1 VGRPGSAIRFVWA
14 TIAVLACA
22 TRPGDEPAPLPK
34 LIPRQTLFSDPARDV
49 PRISPDGSM
58 VSFAAPLDGVSN
70 LWVAPVDAPSE
81 ARPITRDTK
90 RGIWQ
95 HVWGH
100 TNRHIVYLQDV
111 EGDEN
116 WHAYAVD
123 LSSGEV
129 RDLTPIAGVQA
140 RIQQVSHRRPGQIVL
155 AMNDRDPALHDLYLV
170 DLDSGERTLLAKN
183 PGYVDWITDDEYA
196 VRFGRSYTESGG
208 FVLHRSS
215 AGGAW
220 ERFLEVGPEDE
231 RTTRPV
237 GFDRTGNVLYV
248 LDSRDRNTAALFA
261 LDTRSGERRLVYED
275 PRADVDE
282 VMLHPTSYAVQAAS
296 STFARQDWAV
306 LDDSVR
312 GDLAYLRAFADAE
325 LYVQG
330 RSLDDRIWI
339 VGFDASDEPYAFYLY
354 DRDER
359 SARFLFSWRPDL
371 ERESLA
377 RMHPE
382 IVKSRDGLEL
392 VSYLTLPVESDPD
405 RDGRPSEPL
414 AMVLLV
420 HGGPWGRDYWG
431 LWEEPQWLANRGY
444 AVLSVNYRG
453 STGMGKDFVNAGDL
467 EWAGKMHDDL
477 IDAVDWAIAQGI
489 ADPSRVAIMGGSYGG
504 YATLV
509 GMTFTPERFACGVDI
524 VGPSNLITFM
534 ESIPPYW
541 EPGRALLT
549 TRIGDPRTESGRRL
563 LIERSPLTH
572 VDRIQKPLLI
582 GHGANDP
589 RVKQRESDQIVAAMQ
604 GKGIPVTYALFPD
617 EGHGFARPEN
627 RLAFNAVAESF
638 LGTCLGGRVEPIGD
652 DLAGSSLWVTTG
664 AERIDGLAELLGPT
678 GAAPPAGSDAGR

>member
-1 VGRPGSAIRFVWA
+1 MLAI
-14 TIAVLACA
+14 
-22 TRPGDEPAPLPK
+22 
-34 LIPRQTLFSDPARDV
+34 
-49 PRISPDGSM
+49 
-58 VSFAAPLDGVSN
+58 
-70 LWVAPVDAPSE
+70 
-81 ARPITRDTK
+81 
-90 RGIWQ
+90 
-95 HVWGH
+95 
-100 TNRHIVYLQDV
+100 
-111 EGDEN
+111 
-116 WHAYAVD
+116 
-123 LSSGEV
+123 
-129 RDLTPIAGVQA
+129 
-140 RIQQVSHRRPGQIVL
+140 
-155 AMNDRDPALHDLYLV
+155 NDRDPGLHDLYLV
-170 DLDSGERTLLAKN
+170 DLDSGERTLLARN
-183 PGYVDWITDDEYA
+183 TGYVDWITDDEYA
-196 VRFGRSYTESGG
+196 VRFASSYTESGG

-215 AGGAW
+215 ASGDW
-220 ERFLEVGPEDE
+220 DRFLVVDPEDE
-231 RTTRPV
+231 RTTRPI
-237 GFDRTGNVLYV
+237 GFDGTGDVLYM
-248 LDSRDRNTAALFA
+248 LDSRNRNTAALFA

-296 STFARQDWAV
+296 TTFARQDWAV

-312 GDLAYLRAFADAE
+312 GDFAYLRAFADAE

-330 RSLDDRIWI
+330 RSLDDRKWI

-371 ERESLA
+371 EGESLA

-405 RDGRPSEPL
+405 RDGRPREPL

-420 HGGPWGRDYWG
+420 HGGPWGRDTWG

-444 AVLSVNYRG
+444 AVLNVNFRG
-453 STGMGKDFVNAGDL
+453 STGMGKDFINAADL

-509 GMTFTPERFACGVDI
+509 GMTLTPERFACGVDI

-541 EPGRALLT
+541 EPMRELLT

-582 GHGANDP
+582 GQGANDP
-589 RVKQRESDQIVAAMQ
+589 RVKQQESDQIVTAMQ

-617 EGHGFARPEN
+617 EGHGLARPEN

-638 LGTCLGGRVEPIGD
+638 LGSCLGGRVEPIGD
-652 DLAGSSLWVTTG
+652 DLVGSSLLVTTG
-664 AERIDGLAELLGPT
+664 AERIDGLAESLGPT
-678 GAAPPAGSDAGR
+678 QAAPPVGSGPGR